1 MGRSLGGLM
10 AAAEDLESVGGI
22 ATEGAMEVSGYPHI
36 VSLDGAA
43 NVIEAADV
51 VLDFSTPQALRSL
64 LEGHAGRLAGK
75 AIITGTTG
83 LDDAAQRALEGL
95 ASRAAV
101 LSAANFSIGVN
112 LLAGLARRAGAVLTS
127 ADYDVEIV
135 EAHHGGKVDAPS
147 GTALTLGRAVAEG
160 RSVALAD
167 VRRDGR
173 SGHTGARPAGEI
185 GLHSLRGGS
194 VVGEHRI
201 HFLGRSERIELSHT
215 ATDRALFAEGA
226 LTAARWMA
234 GRPAGRYDMDQVL
247 GLV

>member
-1 MGRSLGGLM
+1 MGRSLGGLL
-10 AAAEDLESVGGI
+10 AAAGDLECAGGI
-22 ATEGAMEVSGYPHI
+22 ASEGATEVTGYPRVVPI
-36 VSLDGAA
+36 EDAA
-43 NVIEAADV
+43 AILEGADV
-51 VLDFSTPQALRSL
+51 VIDFSTPDALRSL
-64 LEGHAGRLAGK
+64 LEAHAASLAGK

-83 LDDAAQRALEGL
+83 LDDAAQRAFDDL

-112 LLAGLARRAGAVLTS
+112 LLAGLARRAGAVLS
-127 ADYDVEIV
+127 AAAYDVEIV

-147 GTALTLGRAVAEG
+147 GTALALGRAVAEG
-160 RSVALAD
+160 RDVALTD

-185 GLHSLRGGS
+185 GFHSLRGGA

-201 HFLGRSERIELSHT
+201 NFFGRSERIELSHT

-247 GLV
+247 GLE